1 MMKRTAAAVCGA
13 AVLAAGMTGCGA
25 GFEGSGSKDAA
36 SAEQLAMRLDDPWA
50 QEVQADQGAKA
61 EGELADG
68 VYTGT
73 GKGMEGLV
81 TVKLLVQDNRISC
94 LETAQEHCRKLITPD
109 LEQIDKVPEHYRDW
123 HHGVQDAI
131 DADVLKKRDSL
142 EELERDL
149 GFAPGVLVEAVEKW
163 NACCERGEDDFMYP
177 MPPEWLH
184 AIKDPPFYGCRIGG
198 NLYGTKAGLMINDE
212 MQVISTKGTVIP
224 GLYAGWHTAGGACGE
239 NSYIGDPILGSLLGD
254 VSLAFCGGYLCGTYA
269 VANEMK
275 GGE

>member
-94 LETAQEHCRKLITPD
+94 LETAQEGESQSRGGYEAAQGAGI
-109 LEQIDKVPEHYRDW
+109 
-123 HHGVQDAI
+123 DAI
-131 DADVLKKRDSL
+131 SGATITT
-142 EELERDL
+142 
-149 GFAPGVLVEAVEKW
+149 AGVRQAVEDALSQAEATAAKQ
-163 NACCERGEDDFMYP
+163 EQ
-177 MPPEWLH
+177 
-184 AIKDPPFYGCRIGG
+184 GG
-198 NLYGTKAGLMINDE
+198 
-212 MQVISTKGTVIP
+212 SR
-224 GLYAGWHTAGGACGE
+224 
-239 NSYIGDPILGSLLGD
+239 
-254 VSLAFCGGYLCGTYA
+254 
-269 VANEMK
+269 
-275 GGE
+275 